1 MSEDEATSARSET
14 PSPGPDGAAWSVLGA
29 ASREKAD
36 ALVDEQR
43 ELTQEQKILV
53 RLQAKELA
61 HELNLRR
68 WSHRVHHVSDVL
80 KVTFELAVAAIA
92 VAVVVAM
99 AAAVWSAAH
108 DDALVIEAFDVPADL
123 TAKGLSGQVIATQVQ
138 DRIAFVQ
145 SHADTIRAAS
155 TFRNDWGN
163 DIKVQIPD
171 TGVSVGEAY
180 RFLSSWLGHQT
191 RVTGEVWHD
200 GSGIAVSARAGNGE
214 AKVFRGPE
222 SNLDRLVAAAAEYV
236 YGQNQSYRY
245 IMFLEQHDRAA
256 EAAAATRSLAL
267 YGPAE
272 ERAWAYSR
280 FGTLLDSQGEF
291 RRALAMQ
298 QMADRFDPD
307 LAHVHVNMAGDGS
320 FLGHNED
327 TLRETMRS
335 LSLLRNGGS
344 AHYAPNAVA
353 IDIVEESVALDESL
367 GDFRAAALR
376 APQVQSQEDY
386 SEAHLAMPLEA
397 SHDLALDHDIAG
409 SEAADPE
416 YPNEDRAAFGI
427 RLEDLWG
434 SPPLPEVMRAIAL
447 DRWQAARDALIAI
460 EGYPNL
466 RQTGN
471 WALLPVA
478 TRPWLAYADA
488 RLGNFSDANAIIA
501 KTPGDCYLCERMRGN
516 IDAARKKWDAAAW
529 WFDDAVRQ
537 APSIPFAYAD
547 WGAMLLAKGDYDGAI
562 AKFRLANLKGPH
574 FADPLEM
581 WGETLIAKN
590 RSDLALAKFEEAN
603 KYAPNWGRLHLKW
616 GEALLWSGDRIGA
629 QKQFA
634 IASGLDLAPSEGS
647 ELTRMQVADD

>member
-1 MSEDEATSARSET
+1 MSEDEATSAQSET
-14 PSPGPDGAAWSVLGA
+14 LSPGPDGAAWAVLGA

-36 ALVDEQR
+36 AFLDEQR

-53 RLQAKELA
+53 HLQAKELA
-61 HELNLRR
+61 HELSLRR

-80 KVTFELAVAAIA
+80 KVAFELAVAAIA
-92 VAVVVAM
+92 AAVVVAM
-99 AAAVWSAAH
+99 AAAVWAAAH

-200 GSGIAVSARAGNGE
+200 GNGIAVSARAGNGE

-222 SNLDRLVAAAAEYV
+222 SNLDGLVAAAAEYV

-256 EAAAATRSLAL
+256 EAAAATRALAL
-267 YGPAE
+267 YGPAG

-280 FGTLLDSQGEF
+280 FGTLLDNQGEF
-291 RRALAMQ
+291 RRSLAMQ
-298 QMADRFDPD
+298 QVADRFDPD
-307 LAHVHVNMAGDGS
+307 LAHIHVNMAGDDS

-327 TLRETMRS
+327 ALRETMRS

-386 SEAHLAMPLEA
+386 SEAHFAMPLEA

-416 YPNEDRAAFGI
+416 YPNEDRAVFGI

-434 SPPLPEVMRAIAL
+434 SPPAAGGHARGRTRSMASGARRAHR
-447 DRWQAARDALIAI
+447 DRGLSQSASDGKLGSVAGRDASLA
-460 EGYPNL
+460 GL
-466 RQTGN
+466 RQCT
-471 WALLPVA
+471 
-478 TRPWLAYADA
+478 A
-488 RLGNFSDANAIIA
+488 R
-501 KTPGDCYLCERMRGN
+501 
-516 IDAARKKWDAAAW
+516 
-529 WFDDAVRQ
+529 
-537 APSIPFAYAD
+537 
-547 WGAMLLAKGDYDGAI
+547 
-562 AKFRLANLKGPH
+562 
-574 FADPLEM
+574 
-581 WGETLIAKN
+581 
-590 RSDLALAKFEEAN
+590 
-603 KYAPNWGRLHLKW
+603 
-616 GEALLWSGDRIGA
+616 
-629 QKQFA
+629 QF
-634 IASGLDLAPSEGS
+634 LQRECDH
-647 ELTRMQVADD
+647 R

>member
-1 MSEDEATSARSET
+1 MADEERAPSENTPAQHISDAAALAALSAADREH
-14 PSPGPDGAAWSVLGA
+14 ANAFLEQQRRVAVEQEVL
-29 ASREKAD
+29 
-36 ALVDEQR
+36 VH
-43 ELTQEQKILV
+43 
-53 RLQAKELA
+53 LQAKELA
-61 HELNLRR
+61 HELNLRG
-68 WSHRVHHVSDVL
+68 WSHRIHHVSDVL

-99 AAAVWSAAH
+99 AAAVWVAAH

-171 TGVSVGEAY
+171 TGVSIGEAY

-200 GSGIAVSARAGNGE
+200 GNGIAVSARVGNGE

-222 SNLDRLVAAAAEYV
+222 SNLDRLVVATAEYV
-236 YGQNQSYRY
+236 YGQNQPYRY

-256 EAAAATRSLAL
+256 EAAAATRALAL
-267 YGPAE
+267 YGPTE

-307 LAHVHVNMAGDGS
+307 LAHIHVNTAGDDG

-327 TLRETMRS
+327 ALRETTRS